1 MLKKKNTIPKTD
13 KKRTPRKLLFTQ
25 ISKIVTSNT
34 ELLELTKNINSEYYA
49 IRRYKTIYI
58 FKTKK
63 AYYQNIKK
71 CPNCVNGVI
80 NPYNVHIW
88 RF

>member
-25 ISKIVTSNT
+25 VAKLITTNA
-34 ELLELTKNINSEYYA
+34 ELFELTKNANYEYYA

-71 CPNCVNGVI
+71 CPNCVNGLI
-80 NPYNVHIW
+80 NSWNLHIW
-88 RF
+88 KF